1 MKEKETETRKGKG
14 TEKGT
19 EKEKGIRKGIRNLI
33 VDFGGVL
40 IDLDRRR
47 CIENF
52 SRLGVPDTEA
62 MLDVCHQQGIF
73 LQYEKGTISSAEFR
87 DAIRGRMENPAT
99 DADIDAAWNSF
110 LVGIPVYKL
119 DLLLKLR
126 ERYVVYLLSNTNDI
140 HWRWSCEHAF
150 RYRAFRAEDF
160 FEKIFLS
167 YEMKLSKPDVAIY
180 RKVLDETGINPEE
193 TLFIDDSAANCR
205 AAETLGIS
213 TYTPKAGEDWS
224 HLFD

>member
-1 MKEKETETRKGKG
+1 MKE
-14 TEKGT
+14 
-19 EKEKGIRKGIRNLI
+19 KGIRNLI

-40 IDLDRRR
+40 IDLDRQR

-52 SRLGVPDTEA
+52 SKLGVPDTEA

-73 LQYEKGTISSAEFR
+73 LQYEQGMVSSAEFR
-87 DAIRGRMENPAT
+87 NAIRERMQKPAT

-110 LVGIPVYKL
+110 LVTIPAYKL

-150 RYRAFRAEDF
+150 RYRAFRVEDF

-167 YEMKLSKPDVAIY
+167 YEMKMAKPDVAIF
-180 RKVLDETGINPEE
+180 RKVLDDTGIDPKE
-193 TLFIDDSAANCR
+193 TFFIDDSAANCR
-205 AAETLGIS
+205 AAEILGIS
-213 TYTPKAGEDWS
+213 TYTPQAGEDWS
-224 HLFD
+224 HLFN